1 MQIQLELSCD
11 RELPEYVPVLL
22 LKPETLHL
30 LSHFIKVM
38 LQLLWILF
46 ISRLKPTSAIS
57 RGPAG

>member
-38 LQLLWILF
+38 LQLLGTLF
-46 ISRLKPTSAIS
+46 ISRF
-57 RGPAG
+57 